1 MGGFER
7 KSRRRKLT
15 TYKKK
20 KFPSELWRWGRLG
33 KVKVDPK
40 DKILGP

>member
-15 TYKKK
+15 TYN
-20 KFPSELWRWGRLG
+20 KFPSELWRWGSLG

>member
-15 TYKKK
+15 TYKK